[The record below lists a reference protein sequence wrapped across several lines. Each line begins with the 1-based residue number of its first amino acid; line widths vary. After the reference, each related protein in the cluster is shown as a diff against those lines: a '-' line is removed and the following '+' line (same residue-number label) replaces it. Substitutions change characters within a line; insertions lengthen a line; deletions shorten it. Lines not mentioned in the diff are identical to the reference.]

1 MNISVNNKT
10 LSDVL
15 VLPID
20 GLSANA
26 QEIIREVSEVYQC
39 SRDIVLAAMFSAVG
53 VAVGKKIRIPIAS
66 ILTIRVFGRVQ
77 SPRPVLTSPPLYASF
92 CNL

>member
-53 VAVGKKIRIPIAS
+53 VAVGKKIRISDRFIAENKQYQALAALFFKKNS
-66 ILTIRVFGRVQ
+66 KETR
-77 SPRPVLTSPPLYASF
+77 
-92 CNL
+92 CC

>member
-15 VLPID
+15 VLPVD

-39 SRDIVLAAMFSAVG
+39 IIQG
-53 VAVGKKIRIPIAS
+53 CIR
-66 ILTIRVFGRVQ
+66 
-77 SPRPVLTSPPLYASF
+77 
-92 CNL
+92 

>member
-53 VAVGKKIRIPIAS
+53 VAVGGGKAQLGHQVDRAVAVGSGDAEVVDTKRY
-66 ILTIRVFGRVQ
+66 LF
-77 SPRPVLTSPPLYASF
+77 L
-92 CNL
+92 